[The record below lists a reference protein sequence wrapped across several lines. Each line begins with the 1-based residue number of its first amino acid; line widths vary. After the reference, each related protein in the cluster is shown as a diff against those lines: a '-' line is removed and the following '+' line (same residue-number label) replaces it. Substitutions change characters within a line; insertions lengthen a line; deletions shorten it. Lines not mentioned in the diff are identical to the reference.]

1 MSQAPFNIDDEIDKL
16 VDKFGEE
23 MKTRLKK
30 LVVRSEKQVLKAHM
44 LAQAQQQPKKPSTRF
59 EPLTYSE
66 RSERDRKSSSGRG
79 GSSSSRSYRRDYSD
93 DDSEDERDSRR

>member
-23 MKTRLKK
+23 MKTRLKR

-44 LAQAQQQPKKPSTRF
+44 LSQAQQPAKKQTTRF
-59 EPLTYSE
+59 EPSSYQE
-66 RSERDRKSSSGRG
+66 RSDKDRRASSGRG
-79 GSSSSRSYRRDYSD
+79 GSSSSRSYRREYSD
-93 DDSEDERDSRR
+93 DDSDEERDSRR